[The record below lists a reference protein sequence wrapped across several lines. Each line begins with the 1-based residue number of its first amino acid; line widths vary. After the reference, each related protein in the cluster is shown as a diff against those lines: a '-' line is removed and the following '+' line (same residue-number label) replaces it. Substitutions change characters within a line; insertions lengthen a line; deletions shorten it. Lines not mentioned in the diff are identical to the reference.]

1 MSDEPMID
9 GRRQEELSREIAEI
23 APYYTDDWEPGT
35 GDGGTAV
42 TQIFSELAEQVVER
56 LDRVPEKHRVSFYE
70 TLGFTRE
77 PPQSAR
83 APVSFEIPDG
93 VERNVPIRAGT
104 EATAPA
110 ADDRPEQTFRVA
122 AADAFEA
129 TPANITSA
137 YSIDPETDAIYEHSG
152 ALTADD
158 ETTLFRG
165 ADRQAHVF
173 YIGHPDQLS
182 ITPSEADSG
191 EGAGTATIQV
201 SLETDTPIDRLRG
214 TLVWEYYGE
223 RDIDGETVEGWHAVR
238 GTAGQWPVAA
248 PADVSAERVVE
259 STIRYIEDQGHE
271 LTAAD
276 ARALRQEIVQ
286 GTAFEISGTP
296 PVATLSDGGRT
307 PTRVSRTAG
316 SRSVAKAQRLLE
328 AHVRSESSSTGSLPT
343 ETSSAESDQSA
354 ERESNGRTLSLAITG
369 TPTVTEV
376 AGIESRW
383 IRARIPDWY
392 TDGELFD
399 VTIGNAEAVEPRD
412 PVRVGPEHN
421 ASAIPP
427 DTLLDNDVEL
437 SHTGEDGAGVLP
449 LGTVPRPQ
457 DAFYVASA
465 EVFSK
470 KGTTVDIV
478 FEPPPSEEVYLER
491 YGTEAAEKFAES
503 EREESTYAE
512 LGYTK
517 SGMIHEGT
525 ESEGVDPNVTWE
537 YWDGSSWS
545 RLPVGADSTVELTK
559 PEPGGDT
566 RSVRF
571 QVPGDLEA
579 TTVAGHDGHWIRGR
593 LVGGAYGEVIAR
605 KQSDDSWVSRH
616 EVTPPRFGSV
626 SLRYH
631 DSDLSKPARHVVTEN
646 NLAHSGDLA
655 DRDQFAPFTRVPDTE
670 QTLYL
675 GFDGALDDG
684 PINLFFALAG
694 AQYPDDFHSRV
705 RWEFE
710 DGPTWRRLSVSDGTE
725 GLTERGIVGVTFP
738 ARTTPAERFGRESH
752 WMRARVAGTAFADS
766 DSEADDS
773 PEDTG
778 SRDELTG
785 VCGAEPCG
793 VTVETEPPGG
803 RPRNRFP
810 VVEGL
815 FHNTTWLRNVRTVPE
830 EVLGSSSDDPDQTF
844 RVSSPPVTEIEVWV
858 DERRA
863 LSEGERRDLEAERPD
878 RVETET
884 DSEGDLRSFWVRWER
899 VDTFLES
906 GDDDRHYVL
915 TPATGDLQFGDG
927 ERGRIPPRGTDNLKA
942 SYETGGGEAGN
953 VPADA
958 ISDLKSSVPYVD
970 AVTNP
975 VSADGGADI
984 ESTNEVLERAPK
996 ELRDRD
1002 RAVTEADFERIAADA
1017 SRRLARTRCY
1027 SGMNPAGES
1036 ESGWV
1041 TVLIVPDSGR
1051 EMPVPSVTLREEVHA
1066 HVSGRAPATLV
1077 GDPDQLVVRGPSYVG
1092 VSVAAD
1098 LVTTGVGSV
1107 STLEETA
1114 ATEAAAFLHPLT
1126 GGDDGDG
1133 WAFGD
1138 APCLSDLYGL
1148 FEAIDGVDHVSDLE
1162 LEFQGDDE
1170 SVRVREGDTEPTL
1183 GTDALVYSGTHE
1195 VTAHVADDTGGDA

>member
-1 MSDEPMID
+1 MSDEPTID
-9 GRRQEELSREIAEI
+9 GRRREELYREVAEI
-23 APYYTDDWEPGT
+23 APYYTDDWEPGA

-42 TQIFSELAEQVVER
+42 AQIFSRLAEQVVER
-56 LDRVPEKHRVSFYE
+56 LDRVPEKHRVSFYD
-70 TLGFTRE
+70 TLGFTRD

-104 EATAPA
+104 EVTAPA

-137 YSIDPETDAIYEHSG
+137 YSIDPETDAIYEHWG
-152 ALTADD
+152 ALTAGD

-165 ADRQAHVF
+165 ADRQGHVL

-191 EGAGTATIQV
+191 EGAGTAAIEV
-201 SLETDTPIDRLRG
+201 SLETDTPIDLLRG

-223 RDIDGETVEGWHAVR
+223 RNIDGETIEGWHAVR

-248 PADVSAERVVE
+248 LADVSAERVVE

-286 GTAFEISGTP
+286 GTAFETSGTP

-307 PTRVSRTAG
+307 PTRVNRTADG
-316 SRSVAKAQRLLE
+316 RAAAKAQRLLE
-328 AHVRSESSSTGSLPT
+328 AHVRSAS
-343 ETSSAESDQSA
+343 SSAESD
-354 ERESNGRTLSLAITG
+354 RTSNGVTLSLSITG
-369 TPTVTEV
+369 TPAETEV

-383 IRARIPDWY
+383 IRVRIPEWY

-399 VTIGNAEAVEPRD
+399 VIIGNAEAAEPRD
-412 PVRVGPEHN
+412 PIRVGPKPHT
-421 ASAIPP
+421 SAIPP
-427 DTLLDNDVEL
+427 DTLLGNDVEL
-437 SHTGEDGAGVLP
+437 SHTGEGSDGLLP

-470 KGTTVDIV
+470 KGATVEIV
-478 FEPPPSEEVYLER
+478 FEPPPSGEEYLEQ
-491 YGTEAAEKFAES
+491 YGTEAAERFVES

-517 SGMIHEGT
+517 SETIHEET
-525 ESEGVDPNVTWE
+525 ESEGVDPNVNWE

-545 RLPVGADSTVELTK
+545 RLPVEADSTAELTK

-579 TTVAGHDGHWIRGR
+579 TTVAGHEGHWIRAR
-593 LVGGAYGEVIAR
+593 LVGGAYGGVIAR

-646 NLAHSGDLA
+646 NLAYSGDLA

-684 PINLFFALAG
+684 PLNLFFALAG

-725 GLTERGIVGVTFP
+725 GLTERGIVGLSFP

-752 WMRARVAGTAFADS
+752 WIRARVAGTAFAGS
-766 DSEADDS
+766 DAEADDS
-773 PEDTG
+773 PEAPD
-778 SRDELTG
+778 SRDESTG
-785 VCGAEPCG
+785 VYGIEPCG

-803 RPRNRFP
+803 SPRNRLP
-810 VVEGL
+810 VVDGL
-815 FHNTTWLRNVRTVPE
+815 YYNTAWLRNVRTVSDE
-830 EVLGSSSDDPDQTF
+830 ILGSSSGDPDQTF

-863 LSEGERRDLEAERPD
+863 LSEGERRDLEAEFPD
-878 RVETET
+878 RVEAEV
-884 DSEGDLRSFWVRWER
+884 DSDGDLRSFWVRWER
-899 VDTFLES
+899 VDYFLGS
-906 GDDDRHYVL
+906 GENDRHYVL
-915 TPATGDLQFGDG
+915 TQATGDLQFGDG
-927 ERGRIPPRGTDNLKA
+927 EQGQIPPRGTDNVKA
-942 SYETGGGEAGN
+942 SYKTGGGEAGN
-953 VPADA
+953 VAADA
-958 ISDLKSSVPYVD
+958 ISDLKSSIPYVD

-984 ESTNEVLERAPK
+984 ESTKEVLERAPK

-1027 SGMNPAGES
+1027 SGMNPASES

-1066 HVSGRAPATLV
+1066 HVSERAPATLV

-1092 VSVAAD
+1092 VSVTAD

-1114 ATEAAAFLHPLT
+1114 VTEAAAFLHPLT

-1148 FEAIDGVDHVSDLE
+1148 LEAIDGVDHVADLE
-1162 LEFQGDDE
+1162 LDFQGDDE
-1170 SVRVREGDTEPTL
+1170 SVRVREGDTEPSL
-1183 GTDALVYSGTHE
+1183 ATDALVYSGTHE
-1195 VTAHVADDTGGDA
+1195 VTANVAGDDRGGDT